1 MYNSSIKK
9 SSLDLNSDSIRGA
22 NYGYTASKNQQQIQ
36 QRLKS
41 MIDQQSTLKRH
52 GSFDN
57 RQFRNT
63 FDFDTSHSN
72 RANINKDT
80 KNYLKIQ
87 PFQVPSQQPQNLDY
101 IAGYQS
107 LSPISRQILKKKMN
121 QSLQL
126 QNESINNTHEYD
138 FQAEA
143 ANQQLGYFQVPLQ
156 SPQNNNLKSS
166 QIQQQRSNHQYINLS
181 NYSIQHNKN
190 QMNPNSQIPQMNK
203 IQQPQMTMTT
213 STIVPPN
220 QQNNL
225 QQYYF
230 SPLQQNYM
238 VRNSKI
244 NQSVDLSELDNIQLQ
259 MAKNNQNLN
268 YSLIQPQNSMLN
280 GNSMSIQKVNTLPT
294 EISDV
299 SYDNKSLN
307 NRIDYLYQENQQLA
321 NELQDTLSQSKQYQQ
336 QYTDQLNQR
345 SQMKQLLS
353 PKINPKLEMNSSM
366 ESLSN
371 RMVQEN
377 LLNYSNK
384 RESGVFMNQ
393 EQVEN
398 IQNQLDE
405 IKQYLQKQ
413 NTLQKG
419 DFRQSTIQSD
429 LLLNKIMSK
438 KKNESLDDFK
448 ESLANTVSSQNI
460 SKRQS
465 ALHQALSININQNRL
480 GKANLKQ
487 SLNSS
492 QGNKVIIHHNQTQLQ
507 NKSQQSI
514 ESIPITNNNQITKD
528 QNNDQA
534 SAQIKN
540 NNSSNASGEKHDAN
554 MLSMSNSV
562 RSKNQSIQKVE
573 HNQQITKNA
582 KNSDMNLF
590 QANKN
595 NLTIDKEDMKK
606 RISNVQQQNRVQQ
619 SQDYYIEPLSKET
632 IDSAIDVENEST
644 KTNNNHENKIPSQ
657 NLSVCQQNSTFQDLL
672 QQKEESIKKLDQ
684 QIIQLQQEQAQI
696 RINYESEKS
705 QLKNENMLLEGRI
718 KQKEQFEEERIKHEE
733 IIKEQQM
740 IMKQN
745 QDLII
750 QELQQKNQNLVKE
763 IAQAEKNNQDLQAQI
778 QNYQKQQKTLSNQ
791 IKEKDQLIEKIKKE
805 NQSLIEQK
813 NIMDYN
819 MGASGN
825 MLGSYQQQINLEQ
838 MQKQFAHVLEMKDR
852 EIMELKGIQ
861 EQLTQK
867 IKSFEEQLNQITNSD
882 QQSMIKQIQISK
894 GTIDQ
899 LSQQIERYKQELHNV
914 QLSIPVNQSQ
924 QRFAKNG
931 SKQQTNDSELIKQ
944 YHALQYQ
951 CDVLKANNDELKAKE
966 VFIVKIIKRINVNY
980 IQKKMEYEQSIN
992 KLKAGYYEE
1001 SEARKELESKIKQLN
1016 QKNNV
1021 QQQNTIQESAG
1032 FIVKELIQ
1040 RKKNEN
1046 NPNNQLQYNQI
1057 TGEGLNDNQLLK
1069 EIINGLTIQMNE
1081 NQQKHDEEKEKL
1093 QGDIRRLKNE
1103 LDSKKQEC
1111 QKNVLEINRLNKE
1124 LEFSEIKETLND
1136 REEEMTQLKQ
1146 KIEEL
1151 QKQIRSLQEKHLND
1165 RNQIIKEN
1173 ENYVDRLK
1181 KEYEER
1187 INYYKQSQ
1195 NGGQLPSSTSED
1207 NKLQPEAHI
1216 NCLEQINALSKELA
1230 TCKQLY
1236 QRALNDEMVQTQQL
1250 INSLNNAILEK
1261 RDKIDKIEEQKG
1273 EMQSQISNF
1282 NNQYKQLK
1290 ENLLTA
1296 SMSVTLESSHV
1307 LRDGQCEILKNLVDK
1322 VKDKKQKAQ
1331 EKAKYLEKE
1340 NKKLLEESKRLQ
1352 QTIKEVEMRNSEIEN
1367 QNHVSQQELVILQ
1380 ERIKDYI
1387 EEDKKKSQEIELLKS
1402 QVSQIGN
1409 RSNKPDLENTIGL
1422 AQNDNLNEQFQLM
1435 DINSQSLVV
1444 HDESERNTQL
1454 KIIDFNDEMA
1464 ISEIPKF
1471 QIDVSKSR
1479 ESQNQNSIVQSKHG
1493 GPLVIDQVYKQ
1504 NIAKEYDILLNDH
1517 TQLQKKYKAAYAQLQ
1532 EKLKSEAVLQGMIK
1546 TENAKRKSL
1555 ENNYK
1560 KLQEDYDKLEKIK
1573 KANAENIKKLQQKN
1587 VQNESIK
1594 EFFENQM
1601 KEYKDVIEKLQL
1613 QKKELED
1620 KLKNKLQTSMSMAR
1634 APSVIDASYYNSNCT
1649 SNIGESSVVEPEKLL
1664 SDLQDKI
1671 NENCMLNMKIEELTE
1686 QIKVLTIHAQQ
1697 EESNHDKQKSI
1708 QNLVVEN
1715 QSLQHKV
1722 QILTEE
1728 NEQLKNQIDNFQIEA
1743 QLGGLETSDLKV
1755 QCNNLQAKIQ
1765 EQQDIIIQNNLNIE
1779 SLKQQINHLKELL
1792 IKNQIDHEIQML
1804 ENNLESPSNIQD
1816 KQQDKSQNNQKP
1828 TKDKQECL
1836 QIQKQEQQDSNNE
1849 ASQQQNNPDQ
1859 QDMNP
1864 QNIIEKIQIFNEYL
1878 VQDDFMCQ
1886 SSEFNQYNQEQCQK
1900 EASVLK
1906 DLTDLIK
1913 NI

>member
-1 MYNSSIKK
+1 MYNNQIKK
-9 SSLDLNSDSIRGA
+9 SSLDLNNDSIRGGA

-36 QRLKS
+36 QRLKN

-52 GSFDN
+52 GSYDN

-63 FDFDTSHSN
+63 FDFDNSYSN
-72 RANINKDT
+72 KASMNKDT

-87 PFQVPSQQPQNLDY
+87 PFQVSSQQTQNLDY
-101 IAGYQS
+101 TAGYQS
-107 LSPISRQILKKKMN
+107 LSPISRQIMKKKMN

-126 QNESINNTHEYD
+126 QNESINNTQEYD
-138 FQAEA
+138 FQAES

-166 QIQQQRSNHQYINLS
+166 QIQQQGPNHQYINLS
-181 NYSIQHNKN
+181 NYSNQQQKN
-190 QMNPNSQIPQMNK
+190 QVIQNNQIPQMSQ
-203 IQQPQMTMTT
+203 IQQPQITMTT
-213 STIVPPN
+213 STFVPPN

-225 QQYYF
+225 QKYYF
-230 SPLQQNYM
+230 SSPMQQNYM
-238 VRNSKI
+238 VRNNKI
-244 NQSVDLSELDNIQLQ
+244 NQSVDLSQSDNMQLQ
-259 MAKNNQNLN
+259 MAKKNLN
-268 YSLIQPQNSMLN
+268 YSLIQPQSTILS
-280 GNSMSIQKVNTLPT
+280 GNSLSMQKVNTLPT
-294 EISDV
+294 EMSDI
-299 SYDNKSLN
+299 SYDNKCLN
-307 NRIDYLYQENQQLA
+307 NRIDYLYQENQQLT
-321 NELQDTLSQSKQYQQ
+321 NELQDTLNQSKQYQQ
-336 QYTDQLNQR
+336 QYTDQLNQHN
-345 SQMKQLLS
+345 QLQQ
-353 PKINPKLEMNSSM
+353 IYNPKMNTNTNINSSM

-377 LLNYSNK
+377 LQNYSNK
-384 RESGVFMNQ
+384 REQGVFMNQ

-429 LLLNKIMSK
+429 LLLNKIMSQK
-438 KKNESLDDFK
+438 KNNESLDEFK
-448 ESLANTVSSQNI
+448 EALASTTSVQNL

-465 ALHQALSININQNRL
+465 ALQQALSINLNSSRL
-480 GKANLKQ
+480 GKMNLKQ
-487 SLNSS
+487 SLNN
-492 QGNKVIIHHNQTQLQ
+492 QLGNKVVIQHIQTQLQ

-514 ESIPITNNNQITKD
+514 ESNPNANNNQSMKD
-528 QNNDQA
+528 LNNDHTNV
-534 SAQIKN
+534 QIKN
-540 NNSSNASGEKHDAN
+540 NNHITASGDKNDVN
-554 MLSMSNSV
+554 LLSMSNSI
-562 RSKNQSIQKVE
+562 RSKNQSIQKSD
-573 HNQQITKNA
+573 QIHQNTKNT
-582 KNSDMNLF
+582 KSTDMNI
-590 QANKN
+590 QKAIKS
-595 NLTIDKEDMKK
+595 NLSIDKEDIKK
-606 RISNVQQQNRVQQ
+606 RLNSVQNNRTSQ

-632 IDSAIDVENEST
+632 IDSALDVENEST
-644 KTNNNHENKIPSQ
+644 KTNNNQENKIPSQ
-657 NLSVCQQNSTFQDLL
+657 NLSVCQQNLTLQEQL
-672 QQKEESIKKLDQ
+672 QQKEEQIKKLDQ
-684 QIIQLQQEQAQI
+684 QILQLQQEQVQI
-696 RINYESEKS
+696 KINYETEKS
-705 QLKNENMLLEGRI
+705 QLKNENILLEGRI

-745 QDLII
+745 QDSII
-750 QELQQKNQNLVKE
+750 QELQSKNQNLVKE
-763 IAQAEKNNQDLQAQI
+763 LQQAEKNNQDLQAQL
-778 QNYQKQQKTLSNQ
+778 QNYQKQQKFLSSSV
-791 IKEKDQLIEKIKKE
+791 KEKDQLIEKIKKD
-805 NQSLIEQK
+805 NQNLIEQK
-813 NIMDYN
+813 NIMDFN

-825 MLGSYQQQINLEQ
+825 MMGSYQQQINLEQ

-852 EIMELKGIQ
+852 EIMELKGMQ
-861 EQLTQK
+861 EQLTLK
-867 IKSFEEQLNQITNSD
+867 IKSYEEQLNQITNSD
-882 QQSMIKQIQISK
+882 QQSMMKQIQISK

-899 LSQQIERYKQELHNV
+899 LSQQIERYKQELHTV

-924 QRFAKNG
+924 QRFSKNG
-931 SKQQTNDSELIKQ
+931 SKQTNDSELIKQ

-951 CDVLKANNDELKAKE
+951 CDALKANNDQLKAKE
-966 VFIVKIIKRINVNY
+966 
-980 IQKKMEYEQSIN
+980 MEYEQSIN

-1001 SEARKELESKIKQLN
+1001 SEARKELENKIKLIS
-1016 QKNNV
+1016 QKSNA

-1032 FIVKELIQ
+1032 YIVKELIQ

-1046 NPNNQLQYNQI
+1046 NPSNQLQFNQI
-1057 TGEGLNDNQLLK
+1057 SGEGLNDNQLLK

-1081 NQQKHDEEKEKL
+1081 NQQKYDDEKEKL
-1093 QGDIRRLKNE
+1093 QADIRKLKNE
-1103 LDSKKQEC
+1103 LESKKQEC

-1165 RNQIIKEN
+1165 KNQIIKEN

-1207 NKLQPEAHI
+1207 NKLQSEAHI

-1282 NNQYKQLK
+1282 NSQYKQLK

-1307 LRDGQCEILKNLVDK
+1307 LRDGQCEILKNLIDK

-1331 EKAKYLEKE
+1331 EKAKQLEKE
-1340 NKKLLEESKRLQ
+1340 NKRLLEESKRLQ
-1352 QTIKEVEMRNSEIEN
+1352 QTIKDVEIRNSEIEN

-1380 ERIKDYI
+1380 ERIKDYV

-1409 RSNKPDLENTIGL
+1409 KSNKHDLENTIGL
-1422 AQNDNLNEQFQLM
+1422 TQNDNQNDNFQLM

-1444 HDESERNTQL
+1444 HDESERQTQL
-1454 KIIDFNDEMA
+1454 KILDINDELA
-1464 ISEIPKF
+1464 VSEQPKF
-1471 QIDVSKSR
+1471 QIEVSKSR
-1479 ESQNQNSIVQSKHG
+1479 ESLNSILSSKHG
-1493 GPLVIDQVYKQ
+1493 GPIVIDQVYKQ

-1517 TQLQKKYKAAYAQLQ
+1517 TQLQKKYKVAYAQLQ

-1546 TENAKRKSL
+1546 TENAKRKTL

-1573 KANAENIKKLQQKN
+1573 KANSENIKKLQQKN

-1601 KEYKDVIEKLQL
+1601 KEYKDVIEKLQH

-1620 KLKNKLQTSMSMAR
+1620 KLKSKLQTSMSNVKASSM
-1634 APSVIDASYYNSNCT
+1634 IEASYYNST
-1649 SNIGESSVVEPEKLL
+1649 SNIGESSIVEPEKLL
-1664 SDLQDKI
+1664 NDLQDKI
-1671 NENCMLNMKIEELTE
+1671 NENCMLNMKIDELNE
-1686 QIKVLTIHAQQ
+1686 QIKVLTLHTQQ
-1697 EESNHDKQKSI
+1697 DESNQDKQTSI
-1708 QNLVVEN
+1708 QNLMIEN
-1715 QSLQHKV
+1715 QALKHKV

-1728 NEQLKNQIDNFQIEA
+1728 NEQLKNQVDNYQIEA

-1755 QCNNLQAKIQ
+1755 QCNNLQAKIS
-1765 EQQDIIIQNNLNIE
+1765 EQQDIMIQNNLHIE
-1779 SLKQQINHLKELL
+1779 SLQQQINHLKELL
-1792 IKNQIDHEIQML
+1792 IKNQIDQEIQMCDQIIK
-1804 ENNLESPSNIQD
+1804 SPSIIQD
-1816 KQQDKSQNNQKP
+1816 KQNEKSEIKQDLKDEEEKEEHKQK
-1828 TKDKQECL
+1828 
-1836 QIQKQEQQDSNNE
+1836 QIQIPEQKLQVQNIE
-1849 ASQQQNNPDQ
+1849 ASQQQNNPAQ
-1859 QDMNP
+1859 QEINP
-1864 QNIIEKIQIFNEYL
+1864 QNMIEKIQIFNEYM

>member
-1 MYNSSIKK
+1 MYNNSIKK
-9 SSLDLNSDSIRGA
+9 PSLDLNSDSMRGA
-22 NYGYTASKNQQQIQ
+22 KYGYTASKNQQQIQ
-36 QRLKS
+36 QRLKN
-41 MIDQQSTLKRH
+41 MFDQQSTLKRH
-52 GSFDN
+52 GSYDN

-63 FDFDTSHSN
+63 FDFDTSYSN
-72 RANINKDT
+72 RAAINKDN
-80 KNYLKIQ
+80 KHYLKIQ

-101 IAGYQS
+101 IAAYQS
-107 LSPISRQILKKKMN
+107 LSPISRQIMKKKMN

-126 QNESINNTHEYD
+126 QNDSINNTHEYD

-181 NYSIQHNKN
+181 NYSIQHNQNQGIPKN
-190 QMNPNSQIPQMNK
+190 QIPQMSQ
-203 IQQPQMTMTT
+203 IQQPQITMTT

-220 QQNNL
+220 QQNNN
-225 QQYYF
+225 QTYYF
-230 SPLQQNYM
+230 SPSQQNYM
-238 VRNSKI
+238 VRNNKI
-244 NQSVDLSELDNIQLQ
+244 NQSVDLSESDNIHFQI
-259 MAKNNQNLN
+259 AKKNQNLN
-268 YSLIQPQNSMLN
+268 YSLIQAQNNLLN
-280 GNSMSIQKVNTLPT
+280 GNSLSVQKMNTLPT
-294 EISDV
+294 EMSDI

-307 NRIDYLYQENQQLA
+307 NKIDYLYQENQQLT
-321 NELQDTLSQSKQYQQ
+321 NDLQDTLSQSKQYQSQ
-336 QYTDQLNQR
+336 CTDQLNQHN
-345 SQMKQLLS
+345 QLQQILS
-353 PKINPKLEMNSSM
+353 PKIKPKMDINASM

-371 RMVQEN
+371 RIVQEN
-377 LLNYSNK
+377 LLSYSNK
-384 RESGVFMNQ
+384 REQGVFMNQ

-438 KKNESLDDFK
+438 KKNESLDEFK
-448 ESLANTVSSQNI
+448 ETLASTTPVSNL

-465 ALHQALSININQNRL
+465 ALQQALSININSGRL
-480 GKANLKQ
+480 GKTNLKQ
-487 SLNSS
+487 SLNNHL
-492 QGNKVIIHHNQTQLQ
+492 GNKVVIQNSQTQLQ

-514 ESIPITNNNQITKD
+514 ESIPTVVNNQSTKD
-528 QNNDQA
+528 LNNDQV
-534 SAQIKN
+534 SVQILNN
-540 NNSSNASGEKHDAN
+540 NNSTISGEKHDVN
-554 MLSMSNSV
+554 LLSMTNSV
-562 RSKNQSIQKVE
+562 RSKIQSIQKADQ
-573 HNQQITKNA
+573 NQQNIKNA
-582 KNSDMNLF
+582 KSEVNLF
-590 QANKN
+590 QANKS
-595 NLTIDKEDMKK
+595 NLPIDKEDMKK
-606 RISNVQQQNRVQQ
+606 RISNVQHSRASQC
-619 SQDYYIEPLSKET
+619 QDYYIEPLSKET
-632 IDSAIDVENEST
+632 IDSVADVENEST
-644 KTNNNHENKIPSQ
+644 KTNNNQENKIPSQ
-657 NLSVCQQNSTFQDLL
+657 NLSVCQQNSTLQELL

-684 QIIQLQQEQAQI
+684 QIFQLQQEQVQI
-696 RINYESEKS
+696 KINYETEKS
-705 QLKNENMLLEGRI
+705 KLKNENMLLEGRL
-718 KQKEQFEEERIKHEE
+718 KQKLQFEEEKVKHEE

-763 IAQAEKNNQDLQAQI
+763 LTQAEKNNQDLQAQI
-778 QNYQKQQKTLSNQ
+778 QNYQKQQKSLSSQ
-791 IKEKDQLIEKIKKE
+791 IKEKDQLIEKTKKE
-805 NQSLIEQK
+805 NQNLIEQK
-813 NIMDYN
+813 NIMDFN
-819 MGASGN
+819 LGASGN
-825 MLGSYQQQINLEQ
+825 MMGSYQQQINLDQ

-861 EQLTQK
+861 QQLTLK
-867 IKSFEEQLNQITNSD
+867 IKSFEEQLNQITSSD

-899 LSQQIERYKQELHNV
+899 LSQQIDRYKQELHTV

-924 QRFAKNG
+924 QRFSKNG
-931 SKQQTNDSELIKQ
+931 SKQTSDSELIKQ

-966 VFIVKIIKRINVNY
+966 
-980 IQKKMEYEQSIN
+980 MEYEQSIN
-992 KLKAGYYEE
+992 KLKAGYFEE
-1001 SEARKELESKIKQLN
+1001 SEARKELENKIKQMS
-1016 QKNNV
+1016 QKSNV
-1021 QQQNTIQESAG
+1021 QQQNTIYESAS

-1046 NPNNQLQYNQI
+1046 NPNNHVLYSQI

-1081 NQQKHDEEKEKL
+1081 DQQKHDDEKEKL
-1093 QGDIRRLKNE
+1093 QGDIRKLKNE

-1136 REEEMTQLKQ
+1136 REEEMSQLKQ

-1151 QKQIRSLQEKHLND
+1151 QKQIRSLQEKHLSD

-1340 NKKLLEESKRLQ
+1340 NKRLLEESKRLQ
-1352 QTIKEVEMRNSEIEN
+1352 QTIKEIEIRNSQIEN

-1380 ERIKDYI
+1380 ERLKDYI
-1387 EEDKKKSQEIELLKS
+1387 EEDKKKSQEIEQLKS
-1402 QVSQIGN
+1402 QISQIGN
-1409 RSNKPDLENTIGL
+1409 KSNKPDLENTIGIV
-1422 AQNDNLNEQFQLM
+1422 QNDNLNENFQLM
-1435 DINSQSLVV
+1435 DINSQSLIV
-1444 HDESERNTQL
+1444 HDESERETQL
-1454 KIIDFNDEMA
+1454 KVLDFNDELA
-1464 ISEIPKF
+1464 VSEQPKF

-1479 ESQNQNSIVQSKHG
+1479 ESQNLNGILSSKHG
-1493 GPLVIDQVYKQ
+1493 GPIVIDQVYKQ
-1504 NIAKEYDILLNDH
+1504 NIAKEYDNLLNDH
-1517 TQLQKKYKAAYAQLQ
+1517 TQLQKKYKTAYAQLQ
-1532 EKLKSEAVLQGMIK
+1532 EKLKSEVVLQGLIK
-1546 TENAKRKSL
+1546 TEHAKRKSL

-1587 VQNESIK
+1587 VQNERIK

-1601 KEYKDVIEKLQL
+1601 KEYKDVIEKLQH
-1613 QKKELED
+1613 QKKDLED
-1620 KLKNKLQTSMSMAR
+1620 KLKNKLQTSVSIAK
-1634 APSVIDASYYNSNCT
+1634 ASSAIDASYYNSNCT
-1649 SNIGESSVVEPEKLL
+1649 SNIGESSIVDPEKLL
-1664 SDLQDKI
+1664 CDLQDKI
-1671 NENCMLNMKIEELTE
+1671 NENCMLNMKIEELNE
-1686 QIKVLTIHAQQ
+1686 QIKVLTIHSYQ
-1697 EESNHDKQKSI
+1697 EESNQDQQMSI
-1708 QNLVVEN
+1708 QNLVIEN
-1715 QSLQHKV
+1715 KSLQHKV
-1722 QILTEE
+1722 QMLTEE
-1728 NEQLKNQIDNFQIEA
+1728 NEQLKNQVDNYQIEA

-1779 SLKQQINHLKELL
+1779 SLMQQINHLKEQL
-1792 IKNQIDHEIQML
+1792 IKNQVEDEIKVCDQIMDSQY
-1804 ENNLESPSNIQD
+1804 NLQD
-1816 KQQDKSQNNQKP
+1816 NQKN
-1828 TKDKQECL
+1828 KSKKYQDLAEDKQE
-1836 QIQKQEQQDSNNE
+1836 QIQIQEQQKVQNSGT
-1849 ASQQQNNPDQ
+1849 QQQQSNPLQ
-1859 QDMNP
+1859 QEINP
-1864 QNIIEKIQIFNEYL
+1864 QNIIETIQIFNEYL